1 LAERRRWRRLAYLL
15 PELKRVLGGE
25 LYYHRIFFA

>member
-1 LAERRRWRRLAYLL
+1 LAERRRRRRLAYLL

-25 LYYHRIFFA
+25 LYYNFFFA